1 MRSRPRR
8 RRKSWATIVG
18 SWASS
23 SSALARF
30 AAGLLSSSAG
40 FSAPSQ
46 LTAVRSTSM
55 GWQVSGSFSMS
66 PMVDRVS
73 SRWDRSRA
81 VNSCSCAASGSSP
94 FQIR

>member
-1 MRSRPRR
+1 
-8 RRKSWATIVG
+8 
-18 SWASS
+18 
-23 SSALARF
+23 
-30 AAGLLSSSAG
+30 
-40 FSAPSQ
+40 
-46 LTAVRSTSM
+46 M

-94 FQIR
+94 FQIRYATSSKLQFAHSSWTG